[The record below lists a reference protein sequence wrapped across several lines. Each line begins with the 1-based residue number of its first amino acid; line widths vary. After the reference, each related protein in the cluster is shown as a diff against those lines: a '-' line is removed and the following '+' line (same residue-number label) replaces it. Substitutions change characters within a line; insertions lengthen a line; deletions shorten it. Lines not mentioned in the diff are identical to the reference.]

1 MPYLV
6 TGAVNVEDAGA
17 DFDLRKVRNIEE
29 EAEPCQHVGETH
41 PPDHLNIDH
50 LDKLALKLTLMNAP
64 PWAGNHLYV

>member
-29 EAEPCQHVGETH
+29 EAEARQHVGETH

-50 LDKLALKLTLMNAP
+50 Q
-64 PWAGNHLYV
+64 